1 MWFIYSV
8 TPESDIDDD
17 LDGSVLSLGLFPGEY
32 LDSSSAMS
40 GSGMAD
46 DRVIFRFEAAWD
58 SSLHNSLLLNRVTP
72 AGETIYMTISAY
84 LEMENCASPA
94 IVTKDLAMLV
104 YGRDGRLGPRLKH
117 LFQGT
122 FRNPE
127 ANRLTGIYE
136 IVLKKASIGSPGNI
150 KELWDFKYNLTS
162 ADTYYGFC

>member
-1 MWFIYSV
+1 MSENSSWDVSGSFPLDDGIFESINRLSNCRV

-40 GSGMAD
+40 GSGVAD

-84 LEMENCASPA
+84 LQVRSTVHSGE
-94 IVTKDLAMLV
+94 
-104 YGRDGRLGPRLKH
+104 
-117 LFQGT
+117 
-122 FRNPE
+122 
-127 ANRLTGIYE
+127 
-136 IVLKKASIGSPGNI
+136 
-150 KELWDFKYNLTS
+150 
-162 ADTYYGFC
+162 